1 MSGPA
6 YPPPA
11 YPAPGYGQ
19 PGFDQSAA
27 GRSGPGGAALQNFDP
42 ASVHPLDWGII
53 AAGLVAF
60 IFSMFSYFTYK
71 VEIANISQSGS
82 TSAWH
87 GGLAPL
93 ATLLAIFAA
102 LLLAA
107 EVIAKLRVAIPVRLV
122 VLASFGLASL
132 LLLLAL
138 FVVPG
143 NAGGL
148 GILGIKVDKGHGIG
162 YWVSLLAV
170 LAGTGLA
177 FKRFTDFGGK
187 LPNRT

>member
-1 MSGPA
+1 MSEPA

-11 YPAPGYGQ
+11 YPPPGSGQPGYGQ
-19 PGFDQSAA
+19 
-27 GRSGPGGAALQNFDP
+27 SGPGGTGPHNFDP
-42 ASVHPLDWGII
+42 SSVNPLDGGII

-60 IFSMFSYFTYK
+60 IFSTFHFFTYK
-71 VEIANISQSGS
+71 VAFANISQSGS

-87 GGLAPL
+87 GLLAPL
-93 ATLLAIFAA
+93 AILLAIFAA

-107 EVIAKLRVAIPVRLV
+107 EVIARLRVAFPVRLV
-122 VLASFGLASL
+122 VLGAFGLASL

-148 GILGIKVDKGHGIG
+148 DLLGIKVDKGHGIG

-170 LAGTGLA
+170 LTGTGLA
-177 FKRFTDFGGK
+177 AKRFTETGGK
-187 LPNRT
+187 LPNRG